1 MYTILNNLKYFDK
14 VLLEN
19 DLGKSLK
26 DNELININCD
36 YLDEFINSDD
46 IYMYYTNP
54 LDKDLHLSTS
64 LYYMENFTI
73 KELILICD
81 YYGFSKEIKANKL
94 GKELIIQCLVD
105 WELDMKNYKV
115 VKQRQQM
122 WHYINELKKDKFMKK
137 YVLWQ

>member
-1 MYTILNNLKYFDK
+1 MDFDENI
-14 VLLEN
+14 VLSVEETEAEKADSKN
-19 DLGKSLK
+19 GDVS
-26 DNELININCD
+26 N

-46 IYMYYTNP
+46 LYMYYTNP
-54 LDKDLHLSTS
+54 TDKDLHLSTS
-64 LYYMENFTI
+64 LYYMENYTI

-105 WELDMKNYKV
+105 WELDMRNYKV

>member
-1 MYTILNNLKYFDK
+1 MNFDENI
-14 VLLEN
+14 VLSVEETVSEEADSKN
-19 DLGKSLK
+19 GDVS
-26 DNELININCD
+26 N

-46 IYMYYTNP
+46 LYMYYTNP
-54 LDKDLHLSTS
+54 FDKDLHLSTS
-64 LYYMENFTI
+64 LYYMENYTI

-115 VKQRQQM
+115 VKQRTQM

-137 YVLWQ
+137 YVLW

>member
-1 MYTILNNLKYFDK
+1 MNFDENI
-14 VLLEN
+14 VLSVEETELEAADSKN
-19 DLGKSLK
+19 GDVS
-26 DNELININCD
+26 N

-46 IYMYYTNP
+46 LYMYYTNP
-54 LDKDLHLSTS
+54 FDKDLHLSTS
-64 LYYMENFTI
+64 LYYMENYTI

-105 WELDMKNYKV
+105 WELDMRNYKV
-115 VKQRQQM
+115 VKQRTQM

>member
-1 MYTILNNLKYFDK
+1 MNFDENI
-14 VLLEN
+14 VLSVEETELEEADSKN
-19 DLGKSLK
+19 GDVS
-26 DNELININCD
+26 N

-64 LYYMENFTI
+64 LYYMENYTI

-105 WELDMKNYKV
+105 WELDMRNYKV

-137 YVLWQ
+137 YVLW

>member
-1 MYTILNNLKYFDK
+1 MNFDENI
-14 VLLEN
+14 VLSVEETELEEADSKN
-19 DLGKSLK
+19 GDVS
-26 DNELININCD
+26 N

-64 LYYMENFTI
+64 LYYMENYTI

-105 WELDMKNYKV
+105 WELDMRNYKV

>member
-1 MYTILNNLKYFDK
+1 MNFDENIVLSVEETELEEEADSKNND
-14 VLLEN
+14 VSN
-19 DLGKSLK
+19 
-26 DNELININCD
+26 

-46 IYMYYTNP
+46 LYMYYTNP

-64 LYYMENFTI
+64 LYYMENYTI

-105 WELDMKNYKV
+105 WELDMRNYKV
-115 VKQRQQM
+115 VKQ
-122 WHYINELKKDKFMKK
+122 
-137 YVLWQ
+137 

>member
-1 MYTILNNLKYFDK
+1 MNFDENI
-14 VLLEN
+14 VLSVEETELEEADSKN
-19 DLGKSLK
+19 GDVS
-26 DNELININCD
+26 N

-137 YVLWQ
+137 YVLW